1 MNRIHERVKK
11 NKGTPL
17 RLPTGKAVGKL
28 FGSVAA
34 FKVKRS
40 RHYFRALGGYSLDS
54 AILDELGRL
63 GVVKTIE
70 FRDSELSET
79 FKISLPTFRA
89 HAKPCPQYGFGRK
102 VVAHERFYQDDS
114 AEDFLPGM
122 IAATNAPGHSAQA
135 GAH

>member
-1 MNRIHERVKK
+1 MNRIHERVSK

-17 RLPTGKAVGKL
+17 RLPTGKAVGRL

-40 RHYFRALGGYSLDS
+40 KHFYRALGGYSLDA
-54 AILDELGRL
+54 AITDELGRL
-63 GVVKTIE
+63 GVTRIE
-70 FRDSELSET
+70 FRDSELGET
-79 FKISLPTFRA
+79 FKISLPSFLA

-114 AEDFLPGM
+114 ADDFLPGM
-122 IAATNAPGHSAQA
+122 IAPTNTPGLSAQA